1 MDKQIDAD
9 YEALHPHLDA
19 GQREELDGMIASQA
33 NWKKA
38 GLIAVGAAVFILVAI
53 QLFG

>member
-1 MDKQIDAD
+1 MDKQIHAD
-9 YEALHPHLDA
+9 YDELHPHLDA
-19 GQREELDGMIASQA
+19 GQREELDGMIASEG

-38 GLIAVGAAVFILVAI
+38 GLIAVGAAIFVLVAI